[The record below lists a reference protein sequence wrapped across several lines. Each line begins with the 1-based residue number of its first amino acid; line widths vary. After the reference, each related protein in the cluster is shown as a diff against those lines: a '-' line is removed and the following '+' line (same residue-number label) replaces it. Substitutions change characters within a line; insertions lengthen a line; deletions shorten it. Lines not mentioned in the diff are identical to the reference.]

1 MLNGLILMKYV
12 FMCSKKEGD
21 LENIIGLLHARDLAL
36 VDPGDAVELSS
47 VLDYYKHPMVYVYV
61 DTRLDHI
68 LQEFKAGKSH
78 IALVKSIQTKPTK
91 NSKWMRVL
99 GEHPPEEHD
108 VKSGRLLESYEV
120 IQTPK
125 PGPEVSPKEED
136 EDDDEG
142 DPYYRLEGIITLEDI
157 IEEILGAEIIDESDV
172 LAMKLRERIRDGG
185 PTAKKTSTVTAPLP
199 FDLGALRIDALNHC
213 DACCKCICGRKKGEP
228 VSRMGSDGN
237 LSRQKRA
244 ISEDMTAKVLK
255 QNSVESTPTF
265 PIRHLKFSEKN
276 TSSIPE
282 AAAPPSLP
290 GDQIPLQQL
299 ASNSDESPSRNK
311 RKNNLLSYTG
321 RGDDQHEEESE
332 SLLSKH
338 CNLDHAAQE
347 QVIPDDI

>member
-1 MLNGLILMKYV
+1 M
-12 FMCSKKEGD
+12 
-21 LENIIGLLHARDLAL
+21 
-36 VDPGDAVELSS
+36 DPGDGVDLSS

-78 IALVKSIQTKPTK
+78 IALVKSIQTKPSK
-91 NSKWMRVL
+91 NSKWIRVL

-125 PGPEVSPKEED
+125 PGADASPRPE

-185 PTAKKTSTVTAPLP
+185 PTGKKASTVAAPLP
-199 FDLGALRIDALNHC
+199 FDLGARNDPPNHC
-213 DACCKCICGRKKGEP
+213 DACCKCICGRKKAEVP
-228 VSRMGSDGN
+228 SSQLGSEGN

-244 ISEDMTAKVLK
+244 SEDLTAKILRQK
-255 QNSVESTPTF
+255 SVDSTPTM
-265 PIRHLKFSEKN
+265 PVRHARPSDAA
-276 TSSIPE
+276 IPE
-282 AAAPPSLP
+282 AAAQQE
-290 GDQIPLQQL
+290 DQIPLHQL
-299 ASNSDESPSRNK
+299 AANSDESPSRSK
-311 RKNNLLSYTG
+311 RRNNSNLISYSS
-321 RGDDQHEEESE
+321 RGDDHSQEESE
-332 SLLSKH
+332 SLLSK
-338 CNLDHAAQE
+338 NRNVDHAAQ
-347 QVIPDDI
+347 D

>member
-1 MLNGLILMKYV
+1 M
-12 FMCSKKEGD
+12 
-21 LENIIGLLHARDLAL
+21 ENIIGLLHARDLAL
-36 VDPGDAVELSS
+36 VDPGDAVDLSS

-78 IALVKSIQTKPTK
+78 IALVKSIQTKPPK
-91 NSKWMRVL
+91 SSKWMRVL

-108 VKSGRLLESYEV
+108 VKTGRLLESYEV

-125 PGPEVSPKEED
+125 PGLDVSPKSDEED
-136 EDDDEG
+136 EDEG

-185 PTAKKTSTVTAPLP
+185 PMAKKASTITAPLP
-199 FDLGALRIDALNHC
+199 FDLGARTDPLNHC
-213 DACCKCICGRKKGEP
+213 DACCRCICGRKKVEP
-228 VSRMGSDGN
+228 AMRMGSDGN

-244 ISEDMTAKVLK
+244 ISEDMTAKIMKK

-282 AAAPPSLP
+282 AAAPASLAD
-290 GDQIPLQQL
+290 DQIPLQQL
-299 ASNSDESPSRNK
+299 AANSDESPSRNK
-311 RKNNLLSYTG
+311 RKSNLLSYG
-321 RGDDQHEEESE
+321 GGDEHKEESE
-332 SLLSKH
+332 SLLSKT
-338 CNLDHAAQE
+338 AA
-347 QVIPDDI
+347 

>member
-1 MLNGLILMKYV
+1 M
-12 FMCSKKEGD
+12 
-21 LENIIGLLHARDLAL
+21 ENIIGLLHARDLAL

-125 PGPEVSPKEED
+125 PGLDQSPKEEEEED
-136 EDDDEG
+136 EEG

-185 PTAKKTSTVTAPLP
+185 PMGKKTSTVAAPLP
-199 FDLGALRIDALNHC
+199 FDLGARLDVLNLNHC
-213 DACCKCICGRKKGEP
+213 DACCKCICGRKKSEP
-228 VSRMGSDGN
+228 SQRGSDGN

-244 ISEDMTAKVLK
+244 ISEDMTAKLVK

-265 PIRHLKFSEKN
+265 PIRHLKFSEKK

-282 AAAPPSLP
+282 TASPPSLA
-290 GDQIPLQQL
+290 DNQIPLQQL
-299 ASNSDESPSRNK
+299 AANSDESPSRTK

-321 RGDDQHEEESE
+321 RGDDQRKEESE

-338 CNLDHAAQE
+338 RDLDHAAQE
-347 QVIPDDI
+347 QVIPEDV

>member
-1 MLNGLILMKYV
+1 
-12 FMCSKKEGD
+12 
-21 LENIIGLLHARDLAL
+21 LAL
-36 VDPGDAVELSS
+36 VDPGDAVDLST

-91 NSKWMRVL
+91 KSKWMRVL

-108 VKSGRLLESYEV
+108 VKTGRLLESYEV

-125 PGPEVSPKEED
+125 AGPEVSPREE
-136 EDDDEG
+136 EEEDDEG
-142 DPYYRLEGIITLEDI
+142 DPYYRLEGVITLEDI

-185 PTAKKTSTVTAPLP
+185 PMAKKTSTITGPLP
-199 FDLGALRIDALNHC
+199 FDLGGRAGSHC
-213 DACCKCICGRKKGEP
+213 DACCKCTCGRKKGDHEP
-228 VSRMGSDGN
+228 VSRMSSDGN
-237 LSRQKRA
+237 LSRQNRT
-244 ISEDMTAKVLK
+244 ISDDLTAKNMK
-255 QNSVESTPTF
+255 QNSIESTPTF
-265 PIRHLKFSEKN
+265 PVRHLKFSEKK

-282 AAAPPSLP
+282 AAAPPSPLSH
-290 GDQIPLQQL
+290 DQIPLQQL
-299 ASNSDESPSRNK
+299 AGNSDESPSRNK
-311 RKNNLLSYTG
+311 RKNNLPFFTGSGGG
-321 RGDDQHEEESE
+321 RGGEDRLKEESE

-338 CNLDHAAQE
+338 QHLDHAAQE